1 MLVEYALIPD
11 IFDANCYD
19 YPELCSSRIEYI
31 KDVLLE
37 EALVRDLRNGDW
49 CKYFETYLKKNG
61 DSWPQRSKEIIKKL
75 IKQNRLRRVPA
86 AQATTPS
93 NYLEWCY
100 EAISSHEQQPLTG
113 VITTQSNATAVSKP
127 DIVASIDKLSGADWW
142 RKRSPSIRLY
152 RTTNDYLR
160 HLQLLFCNA
169 NSIMFIDPYIDP
181 MKDGYNNVNNDGYR
195 EFNQLLTAIKNP
207 DEPPVIEIHLC
218 HLEDA
223 ITPRQYEANFRSKL
237 SGVIN
242 KGGLTVEVFIWDN
255 FHDRY
260 LISNLIGINLP
271 HGFGISDPD
280 TPNPITTWTRLGRK
294 DRDDIQREFD
304 PASGRHKLQ
313 HRFTVS

>member
-31 KDVLLE
+31 KDALLE
-37 EALVRDLRNGDW
+37 EALVRDLRNGEL
-49 CKYFETYLKKNG
+49 CKYFQTCLKKNG
-61 DSWPQRSKEIIKKL
+61 DFWPSRSKEIIKKL
-75 IKQNRLRRVPA
+75 IKQNRFRRVPA
-86 AQATTPS
+86 AQDTTPS
-93 NYLEWCY
+93 NYLEWCH
-100 EAISSHEQQPLTG
+100 EAISSHNQEPLNG
-113 VITTQSNATAVSKP
+113 VITTQLHAVAVSKP

-142 RKRSPSIRLY
+142 RNRSPSVRLH

-160 HLQLLFCNA
+160 HLQLLLCHA
-169 NSIMFIDPYIDP
+169 NSIMFIDPYLDP
-181 MKDGYNNVNNDGYR
+181 LKGHYR
-195 EFNQLLTAIKNP
+195 EFNKLLAAIKNP
-207 DEPPVIEIHLC
+207 DEPPAIEIHICYLA
-218 HLEDA
+218 DS
-223 ITPRQYEANFRSKL
+223 ITKSQYEADFRSKL

-242 KGGLTVEVFIWDN
+242 TAGLTVKVFIWDK

-260 LISNLIGINLP
+260 LISNLMGIKLNN
-271 HGFGISDPD
+271 GFDISD
-280 TPNPITTWTRLGRK
+280 NPQEMTTWGRLGRS

>member
-31 KDVLLE
+31 KDALLE
-37 EALVRDLRNGDW
+37 EALVRDLRNGEW
-49 CKYFETYLKKNG
+49 CKYFQTYLKKNG

-86 AQATTPS
+86 IQEAIPS
-93 NYLEWCY
+93 NYIEWCH
-100 EAISSHEQQPLTG
+100 EAIISHEQEPLNG
-113 VITTQSNATAVSKP
+113 VITTQSVATAVSKP
-127 DIVASIDKLSGADWW
+127 DLVVSIDKLSGAVWW
-142 RKRSPSIRLY
+142 QNRSPSVRLY

-160 HLQLLFCNA
+160 HLQLVFCHA

-181 MKDGYNNVNNDGYR
+181 LNDGYI
-195 EFNQLLTAIKNP
+195 EFNKLLAAIKKN
-207 DEPPVIEIHLC
+207 DLPPVIEIHLC
-218 HLEDA
+218 HLA
-223 ITPRQYEANFRSKL
+223 KSITKSQYEADFRNKL
-237 SGVIN
+237 STVIN
-242 KGGLTVEVFIWDN
+242 KAGLTVEVFIWDN

-280 TPNPITTWTRLGRK
+280 TPHPMTTWTRLGRK

>member
-19 YPELCSSRIEYI
+19 YPELCSLRIEYI

-49 CKYFETYLKKNG
+49 CKYFQTCFKKNG

-86 AQATTPS
+86 IQETVPS
-93 NYLEWCY
+93 NYLEWCH
-100 EAISSHEQQPLTG
+100 EAIISHEQEPLNG
-113 VITTQSNATAVSKP
+113 VITTQSVATAVSQP
-127 DIVASIDKLSGADWW
+127 DLVVSIDKLSSAIWW
-142 RKRSPSIRLY
+142 QNRSPSIRLY
-152 RTTNDYLR
+152 RTTNDYLH
-160 HLQLLFCNA
+160 HLQLVFCHA

-181 MKDGYNNVNNDGYR
+181 VNDGYT
-195 EFNQLLTAIKNP
+195 EFNKLLTAIKKN
-207 DEPPVIEIHLC
+207 DLPPVIEIHLC
-218 HLEDA
+218 HLA
-223 ITPRQYEANFRSKL
+223 KSITKTEYETDFRNKL
-237 SGVIN
+237 SNVI
-242 KGGLTVEVFIWDN
+242 KKAGLTVEVFIWN
-255 FHDRY
+255 HFHDRY